1 MYTNAVPL
9 LLLLLLPV
17 MISASGGNQ
26 QIDEGSRQKV
36 LADLQERFIGLEE
49 AATQASSS
57 LHEADTREQV
67 ELLRHLNFVPPAID
81 FGKWSVGQTVT
92 QIVTLF
98 NQHTNRTVHLN
109 SVAGPSPVFYSSFF
123 GAREVPPQ
131 GNTTFSVVFLPRQL
145 GAISTGLLIQTSF
158 GRTEFSVRGEGSEC
172 PYRLKPLVG
181 IKAPMNATL
190 TPEIH
195 MYNPHERPLQ
205 ILEVSARNVQ
215 CSSTTESSLSPFRFT
230 AAAESSNWNCPVAP
244 RRDHRI
250 CGRYHR
256 ILSSQSYAYRSTDAP
271 LATTA
276 RIYVSKSPSNPRMDP
291 TDCHWSISARIY

>member
-1 MYTNAVPL
+1 MYTNALMLQLLPL

-17 MISASGGNQ
+17 MICASGNQ
-26 QIDEGSRQKV
+26 QIEGSRQKV

-49 AATQASSS
+49 ASQAS
-57 LHEADTREQV
+57 LHEPDTREQV

-205 ILEVSARNVQ
+205 ILEVGAKFHKRPQ
-215 CSSTTESSLSPFRFT
+215 LTHLLSCFRYT
-230 AAAESSNWNCPVAP
+230 AAAVNFNWNCRAVL
-244 RRDHRI
+244 RKDHRI
-250 CGRYHR
+250 CGRFHR
-256 ILSSQSYAYRSTDAP
+256 T
-271 LATTA
+271 
-276 RIYVSKSPSNPRMDP
+276 
-291 TDCHWSISARIY
+291 H

>member
-1 MYTNAVPL
+1 MPRLRSSHFSITYCAAQTNTERRMYTNALMLQLLPL

-17 MISASGGNQ
+17 MISASGNQ
-26 QIDEGSRQKV
+26 QMEGSRQKV

-49 AATQASSS
+49 ASQAS
-57 LHEADTREQV
+57 LHEPDTREQV

-98 NQHTNRTVHLN
+98 NQHANRTVHLN
-109 SVAGPSPVFYSSFF
+109 SVAGPSPVFYSRFF

-205 ILEVSARNVQ
+205 ILEVSA
-215 CSSTTESSLSPFRFT
+215 
-230 AAAESSNWNCPVAP
+230 
-244 RRDHRI
+244 
-250 CGRYHR
+250 
-256 ILSSQSYAYRSTDAP
+256 
-271 LATTA
+271 
-276 RIYVSKSPSNPRMDP
+276 
-291 TDCHWSISARIY
+291 